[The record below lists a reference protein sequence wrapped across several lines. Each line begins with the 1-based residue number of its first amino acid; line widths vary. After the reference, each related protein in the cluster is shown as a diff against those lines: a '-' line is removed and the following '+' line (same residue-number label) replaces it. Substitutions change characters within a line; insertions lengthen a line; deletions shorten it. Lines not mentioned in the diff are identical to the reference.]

1 MELAV
6 IHNPYRVKTILRIKV
21 LSEWQDVS
29 AESKL
34 FWVSDK
40 RLQRWIKPCRAWRG
54 FFPELIEASGERD
67 FKIHFTGTTEDYR
80 DFVKEAESYSKEE
93 QFAVT
98 VMNDSA
104 SSQSSL
110 TSVAKVKALHSWISE
125 ARASE
130 FFNVLPD
137 ELKNFLIGLLTPPKR
152 EVIFWPALS
161 ADDKFLESFFAPNS
175 REYVFFEIDEIHG
188 NSIRTS
194 LRRIASW
201 LESVPDPDIERERIA
216 FTFLCKDNPY
226 NLGVISRFL
235 LEQGLEGL
243 PFYIIRHKGE
253 QTPEIKNAMD
263 TYINSFE
270 DKIYLQKA
278 IKHTSNLITKYSLNS
293 SIRKSIET
301 RSLSEREALSRLSEQ
316 LHSWNYESEL
326 NMFMNILQNS
336 FRKKLASRYSEDFAR
351 LLKFCCEEATNMFE
365 TRCLKVLWDFIDEYL
380 SEVPQTSSRWLPK
393 NIGTQYKYELDNPD
407 ILFDDSRDIISVLE
421 AMLNPKGV
429 DSLSSENILCMKIPA
444 RLKVQLL
451 TCLENTEEREI
462 VRRGR
467 IVFELFNISEAM
479 MKSDT
484 SSIENWLSNFTEN
497 LKPSI
502 ADLDEWDR
510 NTLLLIIGSEYT
522 RRHSEFAPIY
532 CELARRLS

>member
-175 REYVFFEIDEIHG
+175 REYVFFEIEEIHG

-351 LLKFCCEEATNMFE
+351 LLKSCCEEATNMFE

-393 NIGTQYKYELDNPD
+393 NIGTHTDIPLPVSELNS
-407 ILFDDSRDIISVLE
+407 LRKESRTAESFEKIFLAWLKRYRDFLAGEIKKII
-421 AMLNPKGV
+421 ML
-429 DSLSSENILCMKIPA
+429 
-444 RLKVQLL
+444 VQSH
-451 TCLENTEEREI
+451 TPQS
-462 VRRGR
+462 G
-467 IVFELFNISEAM
+467 
-479 MKSDT
+479 
-484 SSIENWLSNFTEN
+484 
-497 LKPSI
+497 
-502 ADLDEWDR
+502 
-510 NTLLLIIGSEYT
+510 GSEY
-522 RRHSEFAPIY
+522 RQFIKNEI
-532 CELARRLS
+532 ARREQAVEWLNNFINSMSALLDVNSLAKEE